1 MKHLDNSNQSKFIFV
16 GILFTSALILAAFTY
31 SNEELY
37 VSEDTVNIT
46 SQITYQIE
54 NVKKPKI
61 NLPKTK
67 IEKSQQKEK
76 TINIKKQVSANS
88 KKVENKDKS
97 INSKVEV
104 KGINLKFDPNI
115 KYEVIDIIPEIV
127 DFPDTEASFIG
138 GFGQM
143 TKYIVHN
150 LNLNRLNN
158 FGFDNEM
165 VVHVEFVVSSDGKI
179 STVKTMEEITDQL
192 KTEITRMMKS
202 MPPWIP
208 AEFKGR
214 KVNSRVNLPIRI
226 HLQ

>member
-1 MKHLDNSNQSKFIFV
+1 MKHSDSSKESKFIFV

-37 VSEDTVNIT
+37 VSEDTVETT
-46 SQITYQIE
+46 SQMTYQIE
-54 NVKKPKI
+54 NVHKPKKK
-61 NLPKTK
+61 LAKAK

-76 TINIKKQVSANS
+76 TINIKKQVSVNT
-88 KKVENKDKS
+88 KKVANKNKS
-97 INSKVEV
+97 ANNNVQV
-104 KGINLKFDPNI
+104 TGINLKFDPEI
-115 KYEVIDIIPEIV
+115 KYKVIDIIPEIV

-143 TKYIVHN
+143 TKFIVHN

-158 FGFDNEM
+158 FGFDNEL

-179 STVKTMEEITDQL
+179 SNVKTMEEVPDQL

-202 MPPWIP
+202 MPSWIP

>member
-1 MKHLDNSNQSKFIFV
+1 MKPVDNSKESKFIFV

-37 VSEDTVNIT
+37 VSEDTVNTT

-54 NVKKPKI
+54 NVKKPKL

-67 IEKSQQKEK
+67 IEKTQQKEK
-76 TINIKKQVSANS
+76 TINIKKQVSANT
-88 KKVENKDKS
+88 KKVANKNKS
-97 INSKVEV
+97 VNTNVQV
-104 KGINLKFDPNI
+104 KGINLKFDPEI
-115 KYEVIDIIPEIV
+115 KYKVIDIIPEIV

-158 FGFDNEM
+158 LGFDNEM
-165 VVHVEFVVSSDGKI
+165 VVHVEFVVSSDGKN
-179 STVKTMEEITDQL
+179 SSVKTLEEIPYQL
-192 KTEITRMMKS
+192 KTEITKMMKS
-202 MPPWIP
+202 MPSWIP

>member
-1 MKHLDNSNQSKFIFV
+1 MKHLDNSKESKFIFV

-37 VSEDTVNIT
+37 VSEDTVHTT

-67 IEKSQQKEK
+67 IEKTQQKEK
-76 TINIKKQVSANS
+76 TINIKKQVSANT
-88 KKVENKDKS
+88 KKVANKTKS
-97 INSKVEV
+97 VNTNVQV
-104 KGINLKFDPNI
+104 TGINLKFDPDI
-115 KYEVIDIIPEIV
+115 KYKVIDIIPEIV

-158 FGFDNEM
+158 LGFDNEM

-179 STVKTMEEITDQL
+179 STVKTLEEIPHQL

-202 MPPWIP
+202 MPSWIP